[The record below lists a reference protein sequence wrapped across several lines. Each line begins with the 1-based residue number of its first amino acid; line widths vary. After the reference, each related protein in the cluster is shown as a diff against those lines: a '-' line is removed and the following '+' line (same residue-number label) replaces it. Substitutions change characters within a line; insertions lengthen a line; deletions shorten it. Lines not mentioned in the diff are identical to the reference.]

1 MKRPCLEH
9 HCPQPAVA
17 RGRCLLHKLTTSQ
30 RGYGP
35 EHQAARR
42 ALALTLPA
50 PCAYGCG
57 VTLRPGDDWVAAHVV
72 DDDHDDGSRRAVR
85 RREQRS
91 LANSVRSQTS
101 SASRA
106 STEHRSSTASCD
118 RPRDDGIV
126 TERRGRASG
135 GGTGRRETALSVL
148 HHAVPL
154 PREILQRKAC
164 RHCAQVKPL
173 DAFPPSRR
181 TADGSSSWCRAC
193 HVERTRRWR
202 ADHRAEYNAATRR
215 RYRERKE
222 TPMLTDI
229 EPPEL
234 VEQPGGAL
242 DVGEQEG
249 DRARGEVMPRHGGHD
264 AHAVTRRQ
272 PSGP

>member
-1 MKRPCLEH
+1 MTTRRWRRDRLVGHGSSAGKCVAEPVAGVGGHGAAADGSRVSVLVESTTWSEVPRRRFASRGSS
-9 HCPQPAVA
+9 PRTAFA
-17 RGRCLLHKLTTSQ
+17 RGDDD
-30 RGYGP
+30 
-35 EHQAARR
+35 ARR
-42 ALALTLPA
+42 AA
-50 PCAYGCG
+50 PTRTATMTR
-57 VTLRPGDDWVAAHVV
+57 VAGD
-72 DDDHDDGSRRAVR
+72 
-85 RREQRS
+85 
-91 LANSVRSQTS
+91 
-101 SASRA
+101 
-106 STEHRSSTASCD
+106 
-118 RPRDDGIV
+118 
-126 TERRGRASG
+126 G
-135 GGTGRRETALSVL
+135 GGTGLRETALSVL
-148 HHAVPL
+148 RHAASF
-154 PREILQRKAC
+154 PREKVQRENKAC

-181 TADGSSSWCRAC
+181 TADGLSSWCRAC